1 MNDSYWNDLKNVT
14 TLAQALRD
22 YRVSKTA
29 LIYAIDTGR
38 VIGLRCGKSVLIS
51 TRSIEACYQRRKKNG
66 L

>member
-1 MNDSYWNDLKNVT
+1 MNDYWNDLKNVT

-38 VIGLRCGKSVLIS
+38 VVGIRCGKAVLIS
-51 TRSIEACYQRRKKNG
+51 TRSIDANYPKRKNG